1 MSVLLISPPFVQL
14 NSPYASLPFI
24 QGALKANGVDT
35 KVLDLG
41 IMAANIMFSAD
52 GLEKLYNRIRSD
64 NISGDDADFFL
75 KNYGR
80 YVSSADK
87 AVSFLKGKDPS
98 YEKDILEGKLPAWK
112 MSSSA
117 LSKDISGL
125 NDHEYARYTASL
137 YLEDIFLFYKA
148 ACPDFGFSR
157 YAEKIAQSPP
167 RFDTVMKKVEA
178 ESDLIS
184 DTAEE
189 ILRSAGVDKF
199 NIIAFTIP
207 FPGTLTGALKA
218 AKFIKKNY
226 PDKIVVLGG
235 GYVNTELRELSD
247 AKIFDYADFICL
259 DDGEIPMLRII
270 EYSQGKIGKDA
281 LIRTFYRDGN
291 RVVFADKSILKID
304 INRGTPDYSSLDSD
318 NYIPV
323 IESVN
328 PMMKLWSE
336 SNTLK
341 LRLAKGCYWHKCA
354 FCDTTLPYVKDHSP
368 EKPADIVDDI
378 IKMTAQTGLT
388 RFHFVDEALPP
399 ALLIKLSLELIRQ
412 NIKITWWG
420 NIRFDKSFTADVCRL
435 LRNAGC
441 IAAVGGLESACDR
454 TLKRMNKGVTLAE
467 AVKVMGNFSSAD
479 ILVHAYMIYGFPKE
493 TDSDMIE
500 SAEIL
505 RQMFETGIVQSSYW
519 HRFALTVH
527 SSVSAEPDK
536 YGIRITGHRHNAF
549 ANNDISYDDLN
560 GNDPDRFGEGLKKA
574 VYNWM
579 LGIGI
584 GENIRSWF
592 DFKIPAPTARK
603 DFVRSVLEAPSP
615 LPSFDK
621 TLVWLGDKPVLKGK
635 NIYVRGLNGD
645 IEYELPGKISS
656 WLNELLNSA
665 SVHSGSPIK
674 LSEAE
679 KSFPTGSGITF
690 KQFLC
695 NEIWDELF
703 EAGLLII

>member
-98 YEKDILEGKLPAWK
+98 FEKDILKGSLPAWK
-112 MSSSA
+112 MTSSA

-125 NDHEYARYTASL
+125 NDHEYARYKASL

-148 ACPDFGFSR
+148 AYPDFGFSR

-167 RFDTVMKKVEA
+167 HFDAVRKKVEA
-178 ESDLIS
+178 NNDLIS
-184 DTAEE
+184 DMAED
-189 ILRSAGVDKF
+189 ILRSAALEKF
-199 NIIAFTIP
+199 DIIAFTIP
-207 FPGTLTGALKA
+207 FPGTLIGALKA
-218 AKFIKKNY
+218 AKFIKKNF
-226 PDKIVVLGG
+226 PDKIIVLGG
-235 GYVNTELRELSD
+235 GYVNTELRQLSD
-247 AKIFDYADFICL
+247 AGIFDYADFICL
-259 DDGEIPMLRII
+259 DDGEIPMLSII

-291 RVVFADKSILKID
+291 RVVFADNSILKID
-304 INRGTPDYSSLDSD
+304 INRGTPDYSGLDSD

-341 LRLAKGCYWHKCA
+341 LRLARGCYWHKCA
-354 FCDTTLPYVKDHSP
+354 FCDTSLPYVKDYSP
-368 EKPADIVDDI
+368 EKIGDIVNDI
-378 IKMTAQTGLT
+378 IKITAQTGQT

-420 NIRFDKSFTADVCRL
+420 NIRFDKAFTADVCRL
-435 LRNAGC
+435 LSVAGC

-454 TLKRMNKGVTLAE
+454 TLKRMNKGVISAD
-467 AVKVMGNFSSAD
+467 AVKVMGNFSSAG

-505 RQMFETGIVQSSYW
+505 RQMFEAGIVQSAYW

-527 SSVSAEPDK
+527 SRVSSEPDK
-536 YGIRITGHRHNAF
+536 YGIRIKGHLHNAF
-549 ANNDISYDDLN
+549 ANNDILYEDLN
-560 GNDPDRFGEGLKKA
+560 GNFPDRFNEGLKKA

-579 LGIGI
+579 LGIGT
-584 GENIRSWF
+584 GETIRSWF
-592 DFKIPAPTARK
+592 DFKIPAPAARK
-603 DFVRSVLEAPSP
+603 DFVRSVLEATSP

-621 TLVWLGDKPVLKGK
+621 TLVWLGGKPVLKGK
-635 NIYVRGLNGD
+635 NFVIRNLNGET
-645 IEYELPGKISS
+645 EYELPGKISS
-656 WLNELLNSA
+656 WLKDLLDSA
-665 SVHSGSPIK
+665 SVYSGISVK

-679 KSFPTGSGITF
+679 KSFPAGSGITF
-690 KQFLC
+690 KEFVC